1 MFSNSFIILCR
12 NFFSSEYY
20 AGFPWP
26 SSSPWISSSDLC
38 GKPDY
43 LWTTVA
49 VLRHVGTISWRPWE
63 GMGHAEFIQHAFCF
77 QAVNSFDG
85 HSQVHRTTYD
95 LSFFPFTATTTPG
108 RRLLSLLWRSALGI
122 LTVTLS
128 PTTTSRILHLPWY
141 LTAILQSRSPC
152 SYLVVCIVGFFSFK
166 RVSFQFLI
174 FV

>member
-85 HSQVHRTTYD
+85 HSQVHQHLQHDAMLFWYKIRGGLMYYFTTWLLYFTSFTSGYRTRSSMLGDTGWG
-95 LSFFPFTATTTPG
+95 SKFPLMCF
-108 RRLLSLLWRSALGI
+108 L
-122 LTVTLS
+122 
-128 PTTTSRILHLPWY
+128 
-141 LTAILQSRSPC
+141 RSPIC
-152 SYLVVCIVGFFSFK
+152 NKKCTFHWTAVGCHPTHP
-166 RVSFQFLI
+166 LGY
-174 FV
+174 